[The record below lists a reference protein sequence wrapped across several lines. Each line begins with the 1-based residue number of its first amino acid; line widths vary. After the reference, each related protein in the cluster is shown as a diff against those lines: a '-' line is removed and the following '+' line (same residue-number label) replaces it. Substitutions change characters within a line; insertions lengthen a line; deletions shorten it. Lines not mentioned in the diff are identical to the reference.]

1 MKVDDLDE
9 SRTSSIVVLASN
21 AHSKSS
27 MQGSKEFSKHLVKV
41 AKESGIGT

>member
-9 SRTSSIVVLASN
+9 SRVSSDVVLASN
-21 AHSKSS
+21 VHSKSS
-27 MQGSKEFSKHLVKV
+27 MQDSKVFSKHLVKV